1 MKIGDIVLVPCQI
14 IDTGTL
20 AYTGNLVLDLAP
32 IEKSSG
38 KPYAHNVV
46 RRFSVCSH
54 DVILKEGA

>member
-1 MKIGDIVLVPCQI
+1 MNIGDTVLVPCQVI
-14 IDTGTL
+14 SVGTL

-54 DVILKEGA
+54 DVVLREE